1 MGAALSSDT
10 YSSNVLERRLLGGA
24 VSRRP
29 AEPAARHGAHAHVR
43 RHPVRSSLCSDVH
56 RVRVRMTYL
65 QRRPRPHARTQV
77 SPNVAQLVV
86 LRRTFFPRDTT
97 LARQAYRYGH
107 VSVCCLLQVRVRSKR
122 MNGSSWVFWYRDF
135 PRLILLRI
143 SRKFGC
149 FSKRRLLSCGTLSQ
163 TTDFK
168 NFNFTTA
175 RRPSQRC

>member
-86 LRRTFFPRDTT
+86 LRRTFF
-97 LARQAYRYGH
+97 
-107 VSVCCLLQVRVRSKR
+107 S
-122 MNGSSWVFWYRDF
+122 
-135 PRLILLRI
+135 
-143 SRKFGC
+143 
-149 FSKRRLLSCGTLSQ
+149 
-163 TTDFK
+163 
-168 NFNFTTA
+168 A
-175 RRPSQRC
+175 RRYASAAGLSLWPRVCMLSVTSQSSIETDERIKLGFLVQRLSSTYPTTYY